1 MSIDINALLDRKI
14 EFPKTLDYFLYGGF
28 ILGLLTFLYTL
39 SNGHADIAWT
49 AFHLNFVFW
58 AGVSHGGVLFACA
71 MRITSSSW
79 GRSIMRI
86 CESFAA
92 FMPVVFIFLLVLLFI
107 DGEKTLIYFSEDYR
121 NYDYITSRKYDLWL
135 NFNSVSIRSILLIG
149 TLHILTYY
157 YLYHS
162 IKQDCEG
169 TGRFKGFFSFLSS
182 TPEEGKEVDHDNK
195 LYKYSI
201 AIAFAYSLSMTF
213 IAFDFIMSLD
223 VHFYSTLFGVYYFM
237 ASVLAAL
244 GLVVIISSM
253 MTIKFK
259 LEQVITEFQYYDAAK
274 LMFGLSV
281 FWLYTFFSQF
291 LPIWYANMPE
301 ETGFIA
307 SRVFDEPYKSLSWAI
322 LTCIFVI
329 PFVTLIPR
337 TTKVVKPILV
347 TIASISFLGLFV
359 EKIVLIYPSLMHDH
373 FHFGLESI
381 LISFGF
387 LCLFLLCITKFLSY
401 FPIFGLKDKKLI
413 KKLSSGGGHH

>member
-1 MSIDINALLDRKI
+1 MSIDINALLDKKI

-28 ILGLLTFLYTL
+28 LLGLLTFLYNL
-39 SNGHADIAWT
+39 FSGHQDVAWT

-79 GRSIMRI
+79 GRSLMRI

-92 FMPVVFIFLLVLLFI
+92 FMPVVFILLLVLLFI
-107 DGEKTLIYFSEDYR
+107 DGEQTLLYLSEEYK
-121 NYDYITSRKYDLWL
+121 NYDYITSRKHDIWL
-135 NFNSVSIRSILLIG
+135 NFNSVFIRSVLLIG

-182 TPEEGKEVDHDNK
+182 APEEGKEVDHDDK
-195 LYKYSI
+195 LYTYSI
-201 AIAFAYSLSMTF
+201 CIAFAYSLSMTF

-253 MTIKFK
+253 MAIKFK
-259 LEQVITEFQYYDAAK
+259 LESVITEFQFYDAAK

-301 ETGFIA
+301 ETGYIA
-307 SRVFDEPYKSLSWAI
+307 TRVFDEPYKSLAWVT
-322 LTCIFVI
+322 LTCVFVI

-337 TTKVVKPILV
+337 TTKIVKPILV
-347 TIASISFLGLFV
+347 SIATVSFLGLFV
-359 EKIVLIYPSLMHDH
+359 EKIVLIYPSIMHDH

-387 LCLFLLCITKFLSY
+387 MCLFLLCVTKFLAY

>member
-1 MSIDINALLDRKI
+1 M
-14 EFPKTLDYFLYGGF
+14 
-28 ILGLLTFLYTL
+28 
-39 SNGHADIAWT
+39 
-49 AFHLNFVFW
+49 
-58 AGVSHGGVLFACA
+58 
-71 MRITSSSW
+71 
-79 GRSIMRI
+79 
-86 CESFAA
+86 
-92 FMPVVFIFLLVLLFI
+92 
-107 DGEKTLIYFSEDYR
+107 
-121 NYDYITSRKYDLWL
+121 
-135 NFNSVSIRSILLIG
+135 
-149 TLHILTYY
+149 
-157 YLYHS
+157 YHS

-244 GLVVIISSM
+244 GLIVIISSM

>member
-1 MSIDINALLDRKI
+1 M
-14 EFPKTLDYFLYGGF
+14 
-28 ILGLLTFLYTL
+28 
-39 SNGHADIAWT
+39 
-49 AFHLNFVFW
+49 
-58 AGVSHGGVLFACA
+58 
-71 MRITSSSW
+71 
-79 GRSIMRI
+79 
-86 CESFAA
+86 
-92 FMPVVFIFLLVLLFI
+92 LVLLFV
-107 DGEKTLIYFSEDYR
+107 DGEQTLLYFSEEYK
-121 NYDYITSRKYDLWL
+121 NYDYITTRKHSIWL
-135 NFNSVSIRSILLIG
+135 NFNSVFIRSVLLVG

-182 TPEEGKEVDHDNK
+182 APEDGNQINHDEK

-213 IAFDFIMSLD
+213 VAFDFIMSLD

-259 LEQVITEFQYYDAAK
+259 LYEVITEFQFYDAAK

-307 SRVFDEPYKSLSWAI
+307 TRVFEEPYRSLSWAT
-322 LTCIFVI
+322 LTCVFVI
-329 PFVTLIPR
+329 PFVALIPR
-337 TTKVVKPILV
+337 TTKIVKPIL
-347 TIASISFLGLFV
+347 IAIATISFLGLFV
-359 EKIVLIYPSLMHDH
+359 EKIVLIYPSIMHNH
-373 FHFGLESI
+373 FHFGIESI

-387 LCLFLLCITKFLSY
+387 LCLFLICVTKFLSY
-401 FPIFGLKDKKLI
+401 FPIFVMKDKKLI
-413 KKLSSGGGHH
+413 AKISKGGGH

>member
-1 MSIDINALLDRKI
+1 MYLRQHNRIQYAPINIYTKLYKCFGKPFVPVVYKFFIAIDKIKKSLSSLKLLW
-14 EFPKTLDYFLYGGF
+14 TLYICLLKFLYGGF
-28 ILGLLTFLYTL
+28 ITGLLTFLYTI
-39 SNGHADIAWT
+39 SNGHADVAWT

-79 GRSIMRI
+79 GRSLMRI

-92 FMPVVFIFLLVLLFI
+92 FMPVVFILLLVLLFAG
-107 DGEKTLIYFSEDYR
+107 GEQTLPYLAEEYKDY
-121 NYDYITSRKYDLWL
+121 DAVTSKKWTTWL
-135 NFNSVSIRSILLIG
+135 NFNFVLTRSVLLIG

-169 TGRFKGFFSFLSS
+169 TERFKGFFSFLSS
-182 TPEEGKEVDHDNK
+182 TPTEGEEVDHDQK

-213 IAFDFIMSLD
+213 LAFDFMMSLHP
-223 VHFYSTLFGVYYFM
+223 HFYSTLFGVYYFM

-259 LEQVITEFQYYDAAK
+259 LESVITQFQYYDAAK

-281 FWLYTFFSQF
+281 LAVYILFSV
-291 LPIWYANMPE
+291 
-301 ETGFIA
+301 
-307 SRVFDEPYKSLSWAI
+307 S
-322 LTCIFVI
+322 
-329 PFVTLIPR
+329 
-337 TTKVVKPILV
+337 
-347 TIASISFLGLFV
+347 
-359 EKIVLIYPSLMHDH
+359 
-373 FHFGLESI
+373 
-381 LISFGF
+381 
-387 LCLFLLCITKFLSY
+387 SY
-401 FPIFGLKDKKLI
+401 MVCK
-413 KKLSSGGGHH
+413 HA

>member
-1 MSIDINALLDRKI
+1 MSIDVNALLDRKI

-28 ILGLLTFLYTL
+28 LLGTLAFLYNVL
-39 SNGHADIAWT
+39 NGHADVAWT

-71 MRITSSSW
+71 MRITESSW
-79 GRSIMRI
+79 GRPIMRI
-86 CESFAA
+86 SESFAA
-92 FMPVVFIFLLVLLFI
+92 FMPVVFIFLLILLLAG
-107 DGEKTLIYFSEDYR
+107 GEQTLPYLAQ
-121 NYDYITSRKYDLWL
+121 KYKQKWL
-135 NFNSVSIRSILLIG
+135 NFDFVLIRSVLMIG

-162 IKQDCEG
+162 IKQDCES
-169 TGRFKGFFSFLSS
+169 TGRFKGFFSFLST
-182 TPEEGKEVDHDNK
+182 TPEEGKEVDHDHK
-195 LYKYSI
+195 LYQYSI
-201 AIAFAYSLSMTF
+201 AIAFAFALSMSF
-213 IAFDFIMSLD
+213 LSWDFMMSLHP
-223 VHFYSTLFGVYYFM
+223 HFYSTLFGVYYFM

-244 GLVVIISSM
+244 GLVIIVSSM

-259 LEQVITEFQYYDAAK
+259 LDSVITEFQFYDAAK

-307 SRVFDEPYKSLSWAI
+307 TRVFEEPYKSLSWAT

-337 TTKVVKPILV
+337 TNKIVKPILV
-347 TIASISFLGLFV
+347 TIASVSFLGLFV

-373 FHFGLESI
+373 YHFGLESI

-387 LCLFLLCITKFLSY
+387 LCLFLICVTKFLSY

-413 KKLSSGGGHH
+413 KKLSKGGGH

>member
-1 MSIDINALLDRKI
+1 MSIDVNALLDKKI
-14 EFPKTLDYFLYGGF
+14 EFPKTLDYFLYSGF
-28 ILGLLTFLYTL
+28 VLGLLTFFY
-39 SNGHADIAWT
+39 SISSGHSDLAWT
-49 AFHLNFVFW
+49 AFHLNFIFW

-92 FMPVVFIFLLVLLFI
+92 FMPVVFIFLLILLFV
-107 DGEKTLIYFSEDYR
+107 DGEQTLLYFSEEYK
-121 NYDYITSRKYDLWL
+121 NFDYITSRKHDIWL
-135 NFNSVSIRSILLIG
+135 NFNSVLFRSLLLVG

-162 IKQDCEG
+162 IRQDCEG
-169 TGRFKGFFSFLSS
+169 TERFKGFFSFLSS
-182 TPEEGKEVDHDNK
+182 KPEEGKIVNHDDK

-244 GLVVIISSM
+244 GLVVIISAM
-253 MTIKFK
+253 MTKKFK
-259 LEQVITEFQYYDAAK
+259 LDSVITEFQFYDAGK

-307 SRVFDEPYKSLSWAI
+307 TRVFDDPYMTLSWVT
-322 LTCIFVI
+322 LTCVFVI

-337 TTKVVKPILV
+337 TTKIVKPIIA

-359 EKIVLIYPSLMHDH
+359 EKIVLIYPSIMHNH

-387 LCLFLLCITKFLSY
+387 LCLFVLCITKFLSY
-401 FPIFGLKDKKLI
+401 FPIFGLRDKKLI
-413 KKLSSGGGHH
+413 NKLTSGGGH

>member
-1 MSIDINALLDRKI
+1 MSIDVDALLNRKI

-28 ILGLLTFLYTL
+28 ILGLLTFLYTI
-39 SNGHADIAWT
+39 SNGHADVAWT

-79 GRSIMRI
+79 GRSLMRI

-92 FMPVVFIFLLVLLFI
+92 FMPVVFIFLLVFLFV
-107 DGEKTLIYFSEDYR
+107 DGDQTLPYLAEEYK
-121 NYDYITSRKYDLWL
+121 NYDLITSKKYTNWL
-135 NFNSVSIRSILLIG
+135 NFNFVLTRSVLLVG

-162 IKQDCEG
+162 IRQDCEG

-182 TPEEGKEVDHDNK
+182 TPAEGEEVNHDQK

-213 IAFDFIMSLD
+213 VAFDFMMSLHP
-223 VHFYSTLFGVYYFM
+223 HFYSTLFGVYYFM

-259 LEQVITEFQYYDAAK
+259 LESVITQFQYYDAAK

-301 ETGFIA
+301 ETGYIA
-307 SRVFDEPYKSLSWAI
+307 TRVFEEPYKSLSWVT
-322 LTCIFVI
+322 LTCVFVI

-337 TTKVVKPILV
+337 ATKIVKPILV

-359 EKIVLIYPSLMHDH
+359 EKIVLIYPSIMHDH

-387 LCLFLLCITKFLSY
+387 LCLFLICITKFLSY

-413 KKLSSGGGHH
+413 KKLSNAGGH